1 MPTYGADSHEV
12 AIIDRYKSDL
22 PSCPGVTEG
31 LGSQAPGSM
40 EGGKKSKLAGLKV
53 GMVTRKRRQ
62 RRASGGFLLLSG
74 VCN

>member
-1 MPTYGADSHEV
+1 MRSPLLIATSQTYLLV
-12 AIIDRYKSDL
+12 
-22 PSCPGVTEG
+22 PGVTEG